1 MPDTTKKQ
9 TPTKATSPAPET
21 EKKAAELS
29 SCEECGAPMD
39 AKQRYCIS
47 CGNRRKDAGS
57 PTVQY
62 FAASARS
69 KRRAGTGAGGRA
81 AGRPS
86 GARAAAV
93 IFFVLL
99 PIAVAVGVLV
109 GRGGSENNDD
119 LIAAIEA
126 AGAGGGT
133 AGGTLAADTSAT
145 IASTYTLDK
154 GFTVMLKTLP
164 ATGTD
169 QAAVDAETKEAEGGG
184 ASDVGIINPA
194 DFTTKPDQ
202 AGEYILYSGE
212 FKTKAEAD
220 KALAK
225 LKPKFKDAIVLEVTR
240 AAANSSGGKVLAQT
254 EFGSVSQVEG
264 FEATPEKEAAD
275 AQVVDDIAK
284 KIGDDFV
291 GAQKDLPDVIVVGGN
306 GGGSAPTGPD
316 N

>member
-1 MPDTTKKQ
+1 MPETTKKQ

-21 EKKAAELS
+21 ETKAAELS

-57 PTVQY
+57 PAVQY
-62 FAASARS
+62 FADSARS
-69 KRRAGTGAGGRA
+69 KRRAG
-81 AGRPS
+81 AGRRTAGKPS

-133 AGGTLAADTSAT
+133 AGGTLAADNSAT

-164 ATGTD
+164 AAETD
-169 QAAVDAETKEAEGGG
+169 QAAVDAATKEAEGGG
-184 ASDVGIINPA
+184 AADVGIISPA

-240 AAANSSGGKVLAQT
+240 AAASASGGKVLAQT

-291 GAQKDLPDVIVVGGN
+291 GAQQNLPDVIVVGGN
-306 GGGSAPTGPD
+306 GGGPAPTGPD

>member
-1 MPDTTKKQ
+1 MPETTKKQ
-9 TPTKATSPAPET
+9 TPTEATSPAPEA
-21 EKKAAELS
+21 EKKAVELS
-29 SCEECGAPMD
+29 SCEECGAPWTPSS
-39 AKQRYCIS
+39 A
-47 CGNRRKDAGS
+47 
-57 PTVQY
+57 T
-62 FAASARS
+62 ASA
-69 KRRAGTGAGGRA
+69 AGTGARHRQPLGPVLRRSARSSAGRA
-81 AGRPS
+81 PGAAAGPQPS

-126 AGAGGGT
+126 AERGAAP
-133 AGGTLAADTSAT
+133 AGGTLAADNSAT

-164 ATGTD
+164 AAETD
-169 QAAVDAETKEAEGGG
+169 QAAVDAATKEAEGGG
-184 ASDVGIINPA
+184 ASDVGIISPA

-202 AGEYILYSGE
+202 AGDYVVYSGE

-240 AAANSSGGKVLAQT
+240 APGASAARCSRRPSSAPSTRSRASRRL
-254 EFGSVSQVEG
+254 
-264 FEATPEKEAAD
+264 PRRRLPD

-291 GAQKDLPDVIVVGGN
+291 GAQQNLPDVIVVGGN
-306 GGGSAPTGPD
+306 GGGPAPTGPD